1 MRPIV
6 YNFWPLTLTLTF
18 AFIFLYNKNV
28 AQTPLYL
35 NFGSHNESSDPYQ
48 YATNFSQYQQIRN
61 VAKAIADSVIALDAR
76 WNMQVESNFI
86 RGVLNFENGATNETD
101 FLQWADATDQIEVDP
116 HNHFGLP
123 ANPYNYPDLVKLLD
137 SCGLSDRHNLGG
149 FIWRNF
155 PGQSEDW
162 TAYQSP
168 VAGHSFPTFSWRPRV
183 IWGGGSPGHI
193 DDFSAFGIWKPSGP
207 TPTGFVQHN
216 PDNYLTCIGNGCS
229 WLLRPT
235 TTVDSIV
242 EVVTTMINIINS
254 QPANSNSFYTA
265 TIMMNFR
272 DMGMATYPNGNYP
285 DRVAAIIRALQP
297 LVTEGKLVWST
308 LSEKYDW
315 WHALHPDPNDYFL
328 LRCQDIVLEE
338 ENLSV
343 SKNWNVY
350 PNPTSGT
357 VTIQSEEPFQ
367 WQLTDPAGRQLKAG
381 IEMGNAT
388 ISLPYPAGFY
398 FLTIQGGD
406 VFIIKK
412 LIIK

>member
-6 YNFWPLTLTLTF
+6 FRFWTLTITLILTLLC
-18 AFIFLYNKNV
+18 NKIV
-28 AQTPLYL
+28 SQTPLYL

-48 YATNFSQYQQIRN
+48 YATNLAQYQQIRN
-61 VAKAIADSVIALDAR
+61 VARAIADSVIVLDAR

-86 RGVLNFENGATNETD
+86 RGVLNFESGATNEND

-137 SCGLSDRHNLGG
+137 SCGLADRHNLGG

-162 TAYQSP
+162 TAFQSP
-168 VAGHSFPTFSWRPRV
+168 VAGYSFSQFSWQPRV

-193 DDFSAFGIWKPSGP
+193 DDFSAFGIWKPAGP
-207 TPTGFVQHN
+207 TPAGFMQHA
-216 PDNYLTCIGNGCS
+216 PENYLTCIGNGCS

-242 EVVTTMINIINS
+242 DAVTTLIHTINS
-254 QPANSNSFYTA
+254 QAPEPNAFYTA

-285 DRVAAIIRALQP
+285 ERVAAIIRALQP
-297 LVTEGKLVWST
+297 LVEEGKLIWST
-308 LSEKYDW
+308 LSEKYDL
-315 WHALHPDPNDYFL
+315 WHDAHSDPNDYFL
-328 LRCQDIVLEE
+328 VRCQDIVLDEE
-338 ENLSV
+338 KLTENNEW
-343 SKNWNVY
+343 KVY
-350 PNPTSGT
+350 PNPNSGT
-357 VTIQSEEPFQ
+357 ITIQSDEPFQ
-367 WQLTDPAGRQLKAG
+367 WQLADPTGRRLMTG
-381 IEMGNAT
+381 TEMGQAT
-388 ISLPYPAGFY
+388 ISLPFPAGFY
-398 FLTIQGGD
+398 FLTIRRRD
-406 VFIIKK
+406 IYIIRK